1 MEKRIIIA
9 FALLLLMLTTAE
21 AQSWKEWF
29 RQKKTQKEYLLK
41 QIAALKM
48 YLDYTREG
56 YEIIQDGA
64 SLVSDIKTGEFSLH
78 KSYFGSLNEV
88 SPAVRGYD
96 KAKAILEIGHA
107 LSAARDQGR
116 LLMNSEMLSAA
127 ERQTLEKIYKNLIR
141 EAAADL
147 EIFRLVLED
156 HGVEMAD
163 HERIK
168 HIDRLHEAM
177 QKRKVFLER
186 LNRAVAAFT
195 EGRIGHDENREFLRS
210 LYGVNP

>member
-9 FALLLLMLTTAE
+9 FALLLLTLTTAE

-56 YEIIQDGA
+56 YQIIQDGA
-64 SLVSDIKTGEFSLH
+64 ALVSDIRNGEFSLH
-78 KSYFGSLNEV
+78 KTYLGSLNEV
-88 SPAVRGYD
+88 SPAVRRYG

-107 LSAARDQGR
+107 ISAARDQGR
-116 LLMNSEMLSAA
+116 LLMNREVLSAA
-127 ERQTLEKIYKNLIR
+127 ERQTLETIYKNLIR
-141 EAAADL
+141 EVAADL
-147 EIFRLVLED
+147 EILRLILEN
-156 HGVEMAD
+156 HGLEMTD

-168 HIDRLHEAM
+168 HIDRLYEAM
-177 QKRKVFLER
+177 QKKKVFLER
-186 LNRAVAAFT
+186 LNRAVAALT
-195 EGRIGHDENREFLRS
+195 EGRIGHDENREILRS
-210 LYGVNP
+210 LYDVN